1 MRINAHTARTS
12 QAAPHHAISPLYSPP
27 RGSIAAIVLR
37 LEILFGIEGRRRR
50 EFSEQDEMVLRVA
63 FTTKERPLWY
73 TTKPP
78 MLFLWYFLPQTICVI
93 SGTHV
98 VIHNWSFVVKLCGTN
113 ALLYKSFVV
122 QLLFP
127 QAQKWV
133 CGNTSGG
140 RRDGL

>member
-98 VIHNWSFVVKLCGTN
+98 VIHNWSFVI
-113 ALLYKSFVV
+113 LLWWMRDRKVYYKTTTKRGKNGSVV
-122 QLLFP
+122 DVLRPL
-127 QAQKWV
+127 
-133 CGNTSGG
+133 
-140 RRDGL
+140 